1 MKKSISA
8 WAFSPGRP
16 ASEIFQM
23 ARANGFSHVEVAVG
37 ESGSP
42 LSFQVTPDSTPADCA
57 RLLEE
62 AKSAGITLSS
72 LACGMGWECP
82 MTAQDASVRARGIEI
97 YRRSLHIAAALG
109 VDTVLCIVGGV
120 FADFIAGFVVTP
132 YEVAYQNG
140 LAALKELAPVA
151 EEAGVTLGVENVW
164 NGFLLSPLEMRAFVD
179 AVDSPRVGCYF
190 DVGNVLQSG
199 LPEQWVEILG
209 KRIARVHFKDFQ
221 REVGTLAGFCALGEG
236 DADYAA
242 VMQAL
247 RHVGYN
253 GPVTAE
259 FFDCESDLGAISRAM
274 DEVMEEGR
282 NTVRGA

>member
-1 MKKSISA
+1 MIKSIST
-8 WAFSPGRP
+8 WAFDPKRP
-16 ASEIFQM
+16 AREVFALAKQH
-23 ARANGFSHVEVAVG
+23 GFEGVEVSVG
-37 ESGSP
+37 ADGFP
-42 LSFQVTPDSTPADCA
+42 LCFQVTADSSPDDA
-57 RLLEE
+57 RKLRAE
-62 AKSAGITLSS
+62 AHEAGVELVS
-72 LACGMGWECP
+72 LASGLGWEYP
-82 MTAQDASVRARGIEI
+82 LTSQDPTLRQKGLDAVRAQITQ
-97 YRRSLHIAAALG
+97 AKNLG
-109 VDTVLCIVGGV
+109 LDAILVVPGGV